1 MGKLLDLILEN
12 KKGYRMESG
21 RPSETLKSRGWN
33 FQSKVGYLGT
43 GYYFYGDRETAE
55 KDRDFLN
62 RSHRPIEEIDL
73 SQYKLF
79 RGEDPV
85 KFYDLLK
92 SLTRE
97 IGLYAASEESLGE
110 EDLGEAM
117 EEIIQ
122 IIQGEMS
129 LPLTDQKIKEIVM
142 GFIKDIQERK
152 DGTLLSNRLLE
163 PLGFQGIDNTNTPL
177 DNYGVGSLI
186 FM

>member
-1 MGKLLDLILEN
+1 MIKLKDLILET
-12 KKGYRMESG
+12 KKGYRMEGS
-21 RPSETLKSRGWN
+21 RPSETLRSRGWN
-33 FQSKVGYLGT
+33 FLSKVGYLGT

-62 RSHRPIEEIDL
+62 RSHRPVEEVDL
-73 SQYKLF
+73 SSYKMF
-79 RGEDPV
+79 RSQDPV

-97 IGLYAASEESLGE
+97 VGLYASSGEPLE
-110 EDLGEAM
+110 EDLEEAM

-122 IIQGEMS
+122 VIQKEMQ
-129 LPLTDQKIKEIVM
+129 LPLREEKIREIIL
-142 GFIKDIQERK
+142 GFIKDVQERK

-163 PLGFQGIDNTNTPL
+163 PLGFQGIDNTDTPL

-186 FM
+186 FI